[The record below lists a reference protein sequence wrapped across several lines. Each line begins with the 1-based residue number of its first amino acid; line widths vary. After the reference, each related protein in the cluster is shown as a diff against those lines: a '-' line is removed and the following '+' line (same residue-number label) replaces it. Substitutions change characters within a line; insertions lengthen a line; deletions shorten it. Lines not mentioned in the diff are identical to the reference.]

1 MQKSKEGE
9 PAWNSPWGMGR
20 PGWHIECSAMA
31 SDILGDCMDIHSGG
45 HDLQFPHHDNEL
57 AQAEAYFNSS
67 QWVKYFFHSGHLSID
82 GLKMSKSLK
91 NFITIKEALQK
102 YTSRQLR
109 MLFVIHA
116 WDKVDDQVVS

>member
-1 MQKSKEGE
+1 LLVCFFPFAEGQ
-9 PAWNSPWGMGR
+9 
-20 PGWHIECSAMA
+20 A
-31 SDILGDCMDIHSGG
+31 SSNQAVLGFHS
-45 HDLQFPHHDNEL
+45 DLQFPHHDNEL

-116 WDKVDDQVVS
+116 WDKVDNQVVSCLLPSLQESVAFV